1 MRFMCRCAR
10 LPKGEEQLL
19 KNINSAAERLFNK
32 LKSYNV
38 NAADISDFIKRYFG
52 HKMTCI
58 PANLKLNAYLLALSL
73 AKSGIPIDKFVFLD
87 YGGGSGMLSLLAK
100 ELGIGTVIYND
111 INPVCCHDAEEI
123 AKSVG
128 NKADYYICGD
138 IDDVIAFLKGKNI
151 NCNAISSYDT
161 LEHIYD
167 IESFLEKLQFLS
179 SNTLTV
185 AVASGAN
192 TFNPLINRRWTKRQL
207 SLEYE
212 DQKRI
217 LGWDERDCS
226 RAFLNVRK
234 DIILEYLR
242 SLNRKL
248 DDDKVEQLARNTR
261 GMVKAGIQKSLDD
274 YLKTGKLP
282 QEPSHPTNT
291 CDPYTG
297 NWAEHLMDLNNLV
310 RILSNTGFK
319 AELLAGYYSG
329 SLSGSLKNI
338 IKRYM
343 GGFLNIVI
351 RLSKKHGIRVSPCFV
366 IYGTKII

>member
-1 MRFMCRCAR
+1 MKLMYRCAR

-32 LKSYNV
+32 LKSYDV
-38 NAADISDFIKRYFG
+38 NAVNISDFIKHYFG
-52 HKMTCI
+52 DKLTCL

-73 AKSGIPIDKFVFLD
+73 AKSETPIDKFIFLD

-100 ELGIGTVIYND
+100 ELGIGTVIYID
-111 INPVCCHDAEEI
+111 INPVCCHDAKEI

-128 NKADYYICGD
+128 NEADYYICGD
-138 IDDVIAFLKGKNI
+138 IDDVIAFLRGKNI
-151 NCNAISSYDT
+151 SCNAISSFDA

-167 IESFLEKLQFLS
+167 IEYFLEKLQFLS
-179 SNTLTV
+179 NNTLTV

-192 TFNPLINRRWTKRQL
+192 TFNPRMRKELMRRQL
-207 SLEYE
+207 IAEYE
-212 DQKRI
+212 DKERVW
-217 LGWDERDCS
+217 GWDERDCS
-226 RAFLNVRK
+226 KALLHARK
-234 DIILEYLR
+234 DIILKYLQ

-248 DDDKVEQLARNTR
+248 DNNEVEKLARNTR
-261 GMVKAGIQKSLDD
+261 GMIKADIQKSVDD

-319 AELLAGYYSG
+319 VELLAGYYSG
-329 SLSGSLKNI
+329 SSKNMITRSL
-338 IKRYM
+338 
-343 GGFLNIVI
+343 GGFLNIFISV
-351 RLSKKHGIRVSPCFV
+351 LKKQGIKISPFFT
-366 IYGTKII
+366 IYGTKKYSSI